1 LSGTADHDLC
11 TRLIVRGAA
20 ASDVLVRTAL
30 SSAVTAAALPW
41 ALSPAARTEHKRLA
55 FYEGLPRDAAQ
66 VFEPPP
72 ARVEVRSAR
81 GTPWSFRAPGGAV
94 QALQFTSP
102 FVALNPHMRTSYGR
116 FARNQNAVAQYWRHD
131 DGPRP
136 TLCVIHGFGA
146 SPYFVNS
153 AFFALPWLYSRGY
166 DVLLYVLP
174 FHGPRRAHLA
184 DANGFGLFAH
194 GPSHFNEAMLQAVY
208 DFRVF
213 VNHLRACGVE
223 QIGVTGLSLGG
234 YVSALLA
241 AIEDRLA
248 CAVPNAAVVSIP
260 KLIGEWFPLD
270 LALALATALRGTG
283 RAELERTF
291 ALHCPLSYAPILPP
305 ERLMIIGGLGDRL
318 APPEQ
323 SELLWEHWGRP
334 QLHWYPGNHILH
346 VNRAAYLRAMR
357 RFMSGVGFG
366 WQSDA

>member
-1 LSGTADHDLC
+1 LPGAADHDLR

-41 ALSPAARTEHKRLA
+41 ALTPAARTEHERLA
-55 FYEGLPRDAAQ
+55 FYAGLPRDAAQ

-72 ARVEVRSAR
+72 ARVEVSAAR
-81 GTPWSFRAPGGAV
+81 GAPWAFRAPGGAV

-102 FVALNPHMRTSYGR
+102 FVALNPAMRTAYGR
-116 FARNQNAVAQYWRHD
+116 FTRNRNAVAQYWRHD

-174 FHGPRRAHLA
+174 FHGPRRAHLI

-194 GPSHFNEAMLQAVY
+194 GPSHFSEAMLQAVC
-208 DFRVF
+208 DFRVL
-213 VNHLRACGVE
+213 VNHLRVGGAE

-234 YVSALLA
+234 YVSALLGA
-241 AIEDRLA
+241 VEDRLA

-260 KLIGEWFPLD
+260 RLIGQWFPLD
-270 LALALATALRGTG
+270 LALTLANALGGTD

-323 SELLWEHWGRP
+323 SELLWEHWDRP

-357 RFMSGVGFG
+357 RFMTGIGF
-366 WQSDA
+366 AARP